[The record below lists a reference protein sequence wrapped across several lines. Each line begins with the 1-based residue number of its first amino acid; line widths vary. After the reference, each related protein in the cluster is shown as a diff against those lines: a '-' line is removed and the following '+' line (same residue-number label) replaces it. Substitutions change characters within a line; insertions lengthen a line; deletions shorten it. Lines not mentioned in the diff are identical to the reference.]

1 MQGQD
6 DLEAVLALS
15 RKTHEEEMRGNF
27 SRPAATLG
35 DEDPAL

>member
-15 RKTHEEEMRGNF
+15 RKTHEDEMKGNYM
-27 SRPAATLG
+27 RPQAPLG